1 MTGQEEPGAEWRA
14 RRSFAN
20 ADPRAVKL
28 TELLHQARKPQLTI
42 LFGSRARGDYAEG
55 RSDVDIMLVE
65 EPPPEGEATGER
77 KLAFLKDKAQ
87 IYRGQDI
94 ECQWL
99 LRTPEEFRERTKF
112 VNSLE
117 TSALEDGYVLGGEA
131 ERYTALAR
139 MWKTNSR
146 ISRAKRHAEY
156 LENRCRLRQR
166 RLPRRPS
173 LPGGEACA
181 DGRRKRRRRVVPR
194 DMRHRDAA
202 GTGQAGRSR
211 RALRHGAG
219 PGNLH
224 AVRRTT
230 GRGYHRR
237 GSSPASRST

>member
-28 TELLHQARKPQLTI
+28 TELLHQARKPHLTI

-65 EPPPEGEATGER
+65 EPPPESEAAGER

-94 ECQWL
+94 ECQWI

-117 TSALEDGYVLGGEA
+117 TTALEDGYVLGDEA
-131 ERYTALAR
+131 ERYTARAR

-156 LENRCRLRQR
+156 LEN
-166 RLPRRPS
+166 
-173 LPGGEACA
+173 CA
-181 DGRRKRRRRVVPR
+181 DSDSDDFQG
-194 DMRHRDAA
+194 
-202 GTGQAGRSR
+202 GQPTWR
-211 RALRHGAG
+211 
-219 PGNLH
+219 
-224 AVRRTT
+224 
-230 GRGYHRR
+230 
-237 GSSPASRST
+237 